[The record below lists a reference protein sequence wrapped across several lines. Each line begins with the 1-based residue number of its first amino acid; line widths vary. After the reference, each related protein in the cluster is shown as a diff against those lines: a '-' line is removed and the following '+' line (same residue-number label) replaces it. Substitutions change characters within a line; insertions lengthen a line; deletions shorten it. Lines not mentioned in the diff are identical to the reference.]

1 MVSGLKSRILT
12 KKFFRKKTNYLIAIL
27 IGLCFA
33 FSIMIQSL
41 TYSTRLYY
49 EDNVFN
55 FVTYKQFAILA
66 QGNKSKLEN
75 ILSEIPE
82 IAGYFDSY
90 GYTSYWYLPEFE
102 EYSKNGVLPSISLNG
117 VASEIEV
124 VIGNN
129 LSNSNDL
136 EMVCPNEYYT
146 DYSNETEIDLS
157 PYIGKNLK
165 VQYINEK
172 NPVEFSI
179 KLVGLYDNQKMNKFY
194 DSCFINYQPL
204 EKMNHEADTFNS
216 DVVFYELKNIV
227 DEEKVTNQLREQ
239 GFWPDSV
246 MDVDTD
252 LAIDSLDMLVYLGYG
267 LFVISMFIIACVI
280 SFNNSKNKSSIM
292 LSKTYGY
299 NNKKLLFS
307 YLLEMLYLFLMS
319 VLFSGILVFIIQLV
333 FKKIIPMFYKTFEYI
348 TIYVSPFAIL
358 EAIIVILVLCILI
371 GLINFAFSAKV
382 NIYKSLNAERR

>member
-1 MVSGLKSRILT
+1 M
-12 KKFFRKKTNYLIAIL
+12 
-27 IGLCFA
+27 
-33 FSIMIQSL
+33 
-41 TYSTRLYY
+41 
-49 EDNVFN
+49 
-55 FVTYKQFAILA
+55 
-66 QGNKSKLEN
+66 
-75 ILSEIPE
+75 
-82 IAGYFDSY
+82 
-90 GYTSYWYLPEFE
+90 
-102 EYSKNGVLPSISLNG
+102 
-117 VASEIEV
+117 
-124 VIGNN
+124 
-129 LSNSNDL
+129 
-136 EMVCPNEYYT
+136 
-146 DYSNETEIDLS
+146 S